1 MPGSQSLALF
11 DEQKMPNTLTYV
23 FYFLTYLTNNRSFK
37 SLRPL
42 ILNIYLFDN
51 DDDDE
56 LFSKNCSP
64 TKGVEYYF

>member
-1 MPGSQSLALF
+1 MPVSQSLALF
-11 DEQKMPNTLTYV
+11 DEKKMPNTLTYV
-23 FYFLTYLTNNRSFK
+23 FYFLTYLINNRSFK

-56 LFSKNCSP
+56 LFLKNCSP